1 MSSINEINNE
11 KKHIEFKLK
20 NSSVAGE
27 YLRKIKEINDGNLL
41 LLFDHSFIVL
51 DAKTRK
57 IICKI
62 EGISDDEGV
71 RYYDNIFYD
80 LIELKNNNDLILWS
94 SGKIFYYKKSDNK
107 YELSQVIN
115 EVKQQKNVVNMYQ
128 IGYVEEYDLYNLVE
142 FENNIIISCNSIG
155 IKIYNYID
163 KEYKLEK
170 VIPMFLDVE
179 NIIKIK
185 DNNFL
190 VIHHYIYNSG
200 GCMPDTY
207 HEMALSLFD
216 LKSNQKDVIFKQETP
231 RSRTFRINYR
241 FNYFLIED
249 NFIYQICDFPSDYDL
264 EYYKERYEDKKK
276 ELSFNFNVYNIKTGK
291 NNLNLDISFRL
302 ICHFKDNLVFA
313 QDYQNLYVCIF
324 NDSAFNSIYKF
335 DFNNSKLCIL
345 KNNDLIIFGEY
356 GNSICYYNHYQY
368 LLK

>member
-11 KKHIEFKLK
+11 KKNIEFQLK
-20 NSSVAGE
+20 NSSIE
-27 YLRKIKEINDGNLL
+27 YRYLKKIKEINDGNLL

-62 EGISDDEGV
+62 EGISDDDEV

-94 SGKIFYYKKSDNK
+94 SGKIFYYKKSDDK

-142 FENNIIISCNSIG
+142 FENNTIISCNSKG

-216 LKSNQKDVIFKQETP
+216 LKSNQKDLIFKQKTP

-249 NFIYQICDFPSDYDL
+249 NFICQICDFPSDYDL
-264 EYYKERYEDKKK
+264 EYYKERYKDKNK

-291 NNLNLDISFRL
+291 NNLNLTISFRL

-313 QDYQNLYVCIF
+313 QDYQNLYVCNF
-324 NDSAFNSIYKF
+324 NGTAFNSIYKF